1 MNDSWHIVL
10 KIHQYSLH
18 MSIFHLHLISITR
31 NCHLRPIR
39 NIGGESIFHLESIAS
54 SKSNCFSKAQKL
66 SLIVALAKT
75 TEQKNMVHFNE
86 IVLFWNH
93 PAQSYTLFL
102 ALMTCKIIIIL
113 LFTLHIIRG

>member
-1 MNDSWHIVL
+1 MKDSWHLVL

-39 NIGGESIFHLESIAS
+39 NIGGKSFTFHFESTSS
-54 SKSNCFSKAQKL
+54 SKGNCYSKAQKL

-75 TEQKNMVHFNE
+75 TKQKNVVHISEKCPFLE
-86 IVLFWNH
+86 PSH
-93 PAQSYTLFL
+93 PILY
-102 ALMTCKIIIIL
+102 IIFSPGDRYI
-113 LFTLHIIRG
+113 